1 MKEVLPDYAFQGP
14 GKIIKQP
21 TQKSDFTF
29 GAGGGST
36 ESWVFAPSKGG
47 TVEFETAGEKNVDGT
62 ITFTNKK
69 GGKGSTSVTLSKGT
83 LELDAT
89 GNKLVESD
97 ITSPRTLN
105 KAVPVSAVSIDGKR
119 YYKVLSYT
127 DLSPEEEMIL
137 DLERS
142 NQVLSRDQQKKL
154 DKLKASQTFY
164 IPDNETTRNQVW
176 GVIGVPGGTA
186 NYDKIMNQYLPAVGA
201 GSQGVG
207 SKYN

>member
-1 MKEVLPDYAFQGP
+1 M
-14 GKIIKQP
+14 
-21 TQKSDFTF
+21 
-29 GAGGGST
+29 
-36 ESWVFAPSKGG
+36 
-47 TVEFETAGEKNVDGT
+47 
-62 ITFTNKK
+62 
-69 GGKGSTSVTLSKGT
+69 SKGT